1 MRAFLLPFVLLSLVG
16 CSTIVEPPVGDPLFE
31 VGTGTWRFE
40 ELGDGQPVDLIR
52 GAQGGWHVWVAVRSN
67 DVADGDMVIIETERA
82 DGTGSVQRVELQPN
96 FDPENNA
103 GFRNYLGWPAM
114 LDGVDCLVGELL
126 RVRATLVGLDGTTMT
141 SERDILVMAGADP
154 PPMCAQ

>member
-1 MRAFLLPFVLLSLVG
+1 MTKTVHGGLWITAKPFTDCKVNSG
-16 CSTIVEPPVGDPLFE
+16 CAKRQHCLTRFNDP
-31 VGTGTWRFE
+31 
-40 ELGDGQPVDLIR
+40 
-52 GAQGGWHVWVAVRSN
+52 H
-67 DVADGDMVIIETERA
+67 A

-96 FDPENNA
+96 FDPENSA

>member
-1 MRAFLLPFVLLSLVG
+1 MRAFVPMMLLACLTG
-16 CSTIVEPPVGDPLFE
+16 CSGEPPVEGDAIFE

-52 GAQGGWHVWVAVRSN
+52 GAQGGWHVWVAARGTHVE
-67 DVADGDMVIIETERA
+67 DGDMIIIETEPA
-82 DGTGSVQRVELQPN
+82 DGSGSVQRVELQPN
-96 FDPENNA
+96 FDPENSS

-126 RVRATLVGLDGTTMT
+126 RVRATLVSLDGTSMT
-141 SERDILVMAGADP
+141 SERDIMVMAGADP